1 MNKLNWLAIGLIG
14 VAGVA
19 LPKALSFAEYALSN
33 PTNLSSRNSGSV
45 QAQNNSSELTETQNN
60 DQLSQDSPRR
70 LTVTV
75 RVARPEDLF
84 SVNSEQLPV
93 NSEGRNQN

>member
-1 MNKLNWLAIGLIG
+1 MRNLVGLGI
-14 VAGVA
+14 AA
-19 LPKALSFAEYALSN
+19 LGTLFLVLSPNLIK
-33 PTNLSSRNSGSV
+33 PTQS
-45 QAQNNSSELTETQNN
+45 ETQTF
-60 DQLSQDSPRR
+60 SEPEAVPTESDSPRR

-75 RVARPEDLF
+75 RVQEPEDLF

>member
-1 MNKLNWLAIGLIG
+1 MTKLNWLGLGLIG
-14 VAGVA
+14 VTGVA
-19 LPKALSFAEYALSN
+19 IALSN
-33 PTNLSSRNSGSV
+33 PTTLSSKNSGSV
-45 QAQNNSSELTETQNN
+45 QAQNNNSELTETQNN
-60 DQLSQDSPRR
+60 GEPSQDSPRR